1 MAYEALTLTFDDGVA
16 LLTLNDPERLNAVS
30 LTMITELNQ
39 VLDDIENP
47 DHGARCL
54 VMTGAGRGFCAG
66 ANLQERARASD
77 NDDTERKTEDVLGT
91 YYHPFLNRLRQLQIP
106 FITAVNGPA
115 AGVGVSF
122 ALMGDLVLA
131 STSAYFL
138 QAFRRIG
145 LIPDGGSTY
154 LLPRLVGL
162 ARAMELAMLAD
173 RLPAAQALEWGLIN
187 RVYEPDDLLPEA
199 MKLARELAAG
209 PTVSLK
215 LIRHAMW
222 QSFDNT
228 YEQQLEVERQG
239 QNEARQTADFREG
252 VGAFLDKRQAKF
264 QGR

>member
-16 LLTLNDPERLNAVS
+16 RLTLNDPERLNAVS
-30 LTMITELNQ
+30 LTMIAELNQ

-47 DHGARCL
+47 AHGARCL
-54 VMTGAGRGFCAG
+54 VMTGAGRGFCTG

-77 NDDTERKTEDVLGT
+77 DPEQKTLDVLAT
-91 YYHPFLNRLRQLQIP
+91 YYHPFLRRLRQLPMP

-115 AGVGVSF
+115 AGIGVSF

-131 STSAYFL
+131 STDAYFL
-138 QAFRRIG
+138 QAFRRVG

-162 ARAMELAMLAD
+162 ARAMELAMLAE

-187 RVYEPDDLLPEA
+187 RVYAPDELMSET
-199 MKLARELAAG
+199 MKLARQLAAG

-215 LIRHAMW
+215 LIRRAIW
-222 QSFDNT
+222 QSFDNS
-228 YEQQLEVERQG
+228 YEEQLEIERRG

-252 VGAFLDKRQAKF
+252 VSAFLEKRQARF
-264 QGR
+264 QGC

>member
-16 LLTLNDPERLNAVS
+16 LLTLNDPGHLNAVS

-39 VLDDIENP
+39 VLADIENP
-47 DHGARCL
+47 PNGARCL

-66 ANLQERARASD
+66 ANLQERSRMA
-77 NDDTERKTEDVLGT
+77 DDPEQKTVDVLET
-91 YYHPFLNRLRQLQIP
+91 YYHPFLNRLRQLPMP

-131 STSAYFL
+131 STDAYFL

-162 ARAMELAMLAD
+162 ARAMELAMLAE

-187 RVYEPDDLLPEA
+187 RVYAPDELMPET
-199 MKLARELAAG
+199 MKLARQLAAG

-215 LIRHAMW
+215 LIRRAIW
-222 QSFDNT
+222 QSFDNS
-228 YEQQLEVERQG
+228 YEAQLEVERQG

-252 VGAFLDKRQAKF
+252 VSAFLEKRQARF

>member
-1 MAYEALTLTFDDGVA
+1 MTYEALTLTFDDHVA

-39 VLDDIENP
+39 VLDEIEDPVHN
-47 DHGARCL
+47 ARCL
-54 VMTGAGRGFCAG
+54 IMTGAGRGFCAG
-66 ANLQERARASD
+66 ANLQERARAA
-77 NDDTERKTEDVLGT
+77 DDAAPGTDDILGT
-91 YYHPFLNRLRQLQIP
+91 HYYPFLRRLRHLQIP

-131 STSAYFL
+131 STTAYFL

-162 ARAMELAMLAD
+162 ARAMELAMLAE
-173 RLPAAQALEWGLIN
+173 RLPAEQALQWGLIN
-187 RVYEPDDLLPEA
+187 RVYAPDDLLPA
-199 MKLARELAAG
+199 ALQLARELASG
-209 PTVSLK
+209 PTVSLR

-222 QSFDNT
+222 QSFENT
-228 YEQQLEVERQG
+228 YEQQLEVERLG
-239 QNEARQTADFREG
+239 QNEARRTADFREG
-252 VGAFLDKRQAKF
+252 VRAFLDKRQARF

>member
-1 MAYEALTLTFDDGVA
+1 MAD
-16 LLTLNDPERLNAVS
+16 DPE
-30 LTMITELNQ
+30 Q
-39 VLDDIENP
+39 
-47 DHGARCL
+47 
-54 VMTGAGRGFCAG
+54 
-66 ANLQERARASD
+66 
-77 NDDTERKTEDVLGT
+77 KTVDVLEA
-91 YYHPFLNRLRQLQIP
+91 YYHPFLNRLRQLPMP

-131 STSAYFL
+131 STDAYFL

-154 LLPRLVGL
+154 LLPRLIGL
-162 ARAMELAMLAD
+162 ARAMELAMLAE

-187 RVYEPDDLLPEA
+187 RVYAPDELMSET
-199 MKLARELAAG
+199 MKLARQLAAG

-215 LIRHAMW
+215 LIRRAIW
-222 QSFDNT
+222 QSFDNS
-228 YEQQLEVERQG
+228 YEAQLEVERQG

-252 VGAFLDKRQAKF
+252 VSAFLEKRQARF

>member
-1 MAYEALTLTFDDGVA
+1 MAYHALTLSFEEGVA
-16 LLTLNDPERLNAVS
+16 WLTLNDPERLNAVS
-30 LTMITELNQ
+30 MTMITELNQ
-39 VLDDIENP
+39 AMDEIEEP
-47 DHGARCL
+47 AKGARCL

-66 ANLQERARASD
+66 ANLQERAAASSQAPPQT
-77 NDDTERKTEDVLGT
+77 DDMLGT
-91 YYHPFLNRLRQLQIP
+91 YYHPFLRRLRQLDIP

-138 QAFRRIG
+138 LAFRRIG
-145 LIPDGGSTY
+145 LMPDGGATY

-162 ARAMELAMLAD
+162 ARAMELALLAE
-173 RLPAAQALEWGLIN
+173 RLPAAQALAWGLIN
-187 RVYEPDDLLPEA
+187 RVYAPDTLMPEA
-199 MKLARELAAG
+199 RQLARELAAG

-222 QSFDNT
+222 QSVDHT

-239 QNEARQTADFREG
+239 QQQARQTADFREG
-252 VGAFLDKRQAKF
+252 VSAFLEKRPALF